1 TPMAIS
7 RLIGTPSRPDG
18 ELTGRVRLQPFCVVL
33 LDEIEKAH
41 GDVHDLLLQVLGDGR
56 LTDAAGRTVD
66 FRNAVLVM
74 TSNLGAG
81 SEDHWLGFHEKVRS
95 DRFLHYK
102 RSVEAFF
109 RPEFFNRIDH
119 IVPFNP
125 LGHGALRRI
134 ARRTL
139 RTLLERRGLR
149 QAQLMVDVDEA
160 LIDYLIEGAV
170 DPRYGARTLG
180 RRIERALITPL
191 ASRLTTHQSEEGLTR
206 VSVRVG
212 DREEERIALDLQ
224 VIRRAP
230 QQALAPSSPMT
241 SEDKAAPQWVGEDGA
256 RTALDAQQLVDALH
270 RVAAMLDSLEGR
282 KEIRALSR
290 EYHSIL
296 AQFNDPEQQEDV
308 LEEGELAERL
318 RQREVVLKRLA
329 VLRSR
334 LDGVLDPRGTGE
346 YVFPIAQEIDRRKQR
361 AWSSLVSQL
370 EHELL
375 WLEVQLRSLLTR
387 EADSATLVVAGLSG
401 PFPALLSLWLRV
413 LRAIDEVFSLDLTMV
428 ELSGGKWRPLGERED
443 NRQAI
448 AVSTEAPGLFALFD
462 TLEGYAWSPRLPSH
476 GQHALA
482 LLSNF
487 DKGFVSQEELIAR
500 LDAGEFA
507 TSKERGEEACIEFIE
522 QRGQLEDVRLGRFL
536 PIPEDRATNLQQFAL
551 RLVMPRVASSGAGVY
566 GESMRSGMH
575 RALTQEDLDGADTP

>member
-1 TPMAIS
+1 M
-7 RLIGTPSRPDG
+7 
-18 ELTGRVRLQPFCVVL
+18 
-33 LDEIEKAH
+33 
-41 GDVHDLLLQVLGDGR
+41 
-56 LTDAAGRTVD
+56 
-66 FRNAVLVM
+66 
-74 TSNLGAG
+74 
-81 SEDHWLGFHEKVRS
+81 
-95 DRFLHYK
+95 
-102 RSVEAFF
+102 
-109 RPEFFNRIDH
+109 
-119 IVPFNP
+119 
-125 LGHGALRRI
+125 
-134 ARRTL
+134 
-139 RTLLERRGLR
+139 
-149 QAQLMVDVDEA
+149 
-160 LIDYLIEGAV
+160 
-170 DPRYGARTLG
+170 
-180 RRIERALITPL
+180 
-191 ASRLTTHQSEEGLTR
+191 
-206 VSVRVG
+206 
-212 DREEERIALDLQ
+212 
-224 VIRRAP
+224 
-230 QQALAPSSPMT
+230 
-241 SEDKAAPQWVGEDGA
+241 
-256 RTALDAQQLVDALH
+256 
-270 RVAAMLDSLEGR
+270 
-282 KEIRALSR
+282 
-290 EYHSIL
+290 
-296 AQFNDPEQQEDV
+296 